1 MPRKPK
7 PSPVRLVPPTGPWL
21 VLCFEASCGKMW
33 RVEVRE
39 RDGKRETRRIE
50 ERRL

>member
-7 PSPVRLVPPTGPWL
+7 PKPLRLVLPPGPWL
-21 VLCFEASCGKMW
+21 VLCFEAACGKMW

-39 RDGKRETRRIE
+39 RDGQRETRRIE